1 MARRCNRPGVR
12 AGHYLGDALG
22 TDPARRAALRERW
35 KAESTHGPGRVRLFR
50 RRGCERCEGHG
61 YFGRLGI
68 HELMLADDEVR
79 KHIRHR
85 EGADVLQAAA
95 LAAGMTT
102 LRQDGIDK
110 VLAGLTDLSE
120 VTAAT
125 KA

>member
-1 MARRCNRPGVR
+1 
-12 AGHYLGDALG
+12 
-22 TDPARRAALRERW
+22 
-35 KAESTHGPGRVRLFR
+35 
-50 RRGCERCEGHG
+50 
-61 YFGRLGI
+61 
-68 HELMLADDEVR
+68 MLADDEVR

-110 VLAGLTDLSE
+110 VLARLTHVSE